1 MSRTLLIKYAYDNES
16 ICGVYIN
23 SYYELEEKIKDQEEW
38 YNKCKEKLR
47 QLASCTPKDMFPENN
62 DGDTLTLLNREFD
75 DTIESMEET
84 HNYLDTLY
92 RIKHLVDSHSYDENG
107 NRRQKDIYFSNG
119 REVNEYLASVRKAF
133 PGI

>member
-1 MSRTLLIKYAYDNES
+1 MSRSLLIKYAHGSET

-62 DGDTLTLLNREFD
+62 NGDTLTLLNREFD

-84 HNYLDTLY
+84 INHLNNLY
-92 RIKHLVDSHSYDENG
+92 RVKYLVDAYAYDINGKKLDMHIKENWD
-107 NRRQKDIYFSNG
+107 KVV
-119 REVNEYLASVRKAF
+119 VNDY
-133 PGI
+133 

>member
-1 MSRTLLIKYAYDNES
+1 MSRSLLIKYAHGSET

-84 HNYLDTLY
+84 INHLNNLY
-92 RIKHLVDSHSYDENG
+92 RVKRLVDSHSYDENG
-107 NRRQKDIYFSNG
+107 KKIDMHIKENWDKVV
-119 REVNEYLASVRKAF
+119 VNDY
-133 PGI
+133 

>member
-62 DGDTLTLLNREFD
+62 EGDTLTLLNREFD

-84 HNYLDTLY
+84 HNYLDM
-92 RIKHLVDSHSYDENG
+92 
-107 NRRQKDIYFSNG
+107 
-119 REVNEYLASVRKAF
+119 
-133 PGI
+133 